1 MNENQKSLFDKQ
13 GYILIKNL
21 FANEE
26 LDNLTNIS
34 KNILDKASKGLW
46 NFIRVYREYPLFFGK
61 INIFGVDYPLNEKL
75 NSQTFFAI
83 QKLNYKDK
91 LLDIL
96 NWKNYDTSLIRLH
109 TNSKFFN
116 YQGAWH
122 RDDSKFP
129 SPDSIQVMIYLMD
142 ENGFRIVPKN
152 KNHLLSNYGFPID
165 KQVGPE
171 KGFTSLP
178 KNMYDIISAK
188 KGDMLIHESGL
199 LHQGFVNK
207 KECIII

>member
-1 MNENQKSLFDKQ
+1 MP
-13 GYILIKNL
+13 G
-21 FANEE
+21 
-26 LDNLTNIS
+26 
-34 KNILDKASKGLW
+34 
-46 NFIRVYREYPLFFGK
+46 
-61 INIFGVDYPLNEKL
+61 
-75 NSQTFFAI
+75 
-83 QKLNYKDK
+83 
-91 LLDIL
+91 
-96 NWKNYDTSLIRLH
+96 
-109 TNSKFFN
+109 
-116 YQGAWH
+116 

-129 SPDSIQVMIYLMD
+129 SPDLIQVMIYLMD

-199 LHQGFVNK
+199 LHQGFL
-207 KECIII
+207 